1 MGYNTVGGIAGL
13 NEAGWISSS
22 DKQYAPS
29 VTSCINY
36 GTVTYN
42 SALSGNELG
51 FYIGGI
57 VGYAEAYSKITQC
70 KVEENSDGSN
80 PTVTGRKYVG
90 GIVGFADATEI
101 IGTEGTGTT
110 ITVTVNGVCAVG
122 AVAGYVK
129 TGVVKWYNTGND
141 TTVTETDRNGL
152 SDAGKIGGI
161 VGVSDQNSLFE
172 NCHVGGTTKVTGISD
187 NVGGI
192 AGSIAIGTRI
202 ANCSTGSMVEISGGR
217 NTGGIVGCCSLS
229 YYYESVTV
237 ENCRVIGTSV
247 SGTDYVGGIAGY
259 LLGYTGISNC
269 EVGDGTTMNET
280 RVTGNRYVGGIAGYM
295 KENYSSVKNC
305 NVVGDTVVSGNN
317 NTGGIAGYLE
327 KAAYVRDCEVSG
339 TVNVTGTVNVGGIA
353 GYLTINAKV
362 EGSSILDNTAVT
374 GTQYVGG
381 IAGMTESYTYVT
393 SCSTGSSTKVTG
405 ENYIGGIVGYSYA
418 QIKSCINGSTIV
430 KLMEDSICGSIAG
443 YVYSTSYIV
452 DCTGADPQW
461 GAAGN

>member
-80 PTVTGRKYVG
+80 LTVTGRKYVG
-90 GIVGFADATEI
+90 GIV
-101 IGTEGTGTT
+101 
-110 ITVTVNGVCAVG
+110 
-122 AVAGYVK
+122 
-129 TGVVKWYNTGND
+129 
-141 TTVTETDRNGL
+141 
-152 SDAGKIGGI
+152 
-161 VGVSDQNSLFE
+161 
-172 NCHVGGTTKVTGISD
+172 
-187 NVGGI
+187 
-192 AGSIAIGTRI
+192 
-202 ANCSTGSMVEISGGR
+202 
-217 NTGGIVGCCSLS
+217 
-229 YYYESVTV
+229 
-237 ENCRVIGTSV
+237 
-247 SGTDYVGGIAGY
+247 
-259 LLGYTGISNC
+259 
-269 EVGDGTTMNET
+269 
-280 RVTGNRYVGGIAGYM
+280 
-295 KENYSSVKNC
+295 
-305 NVVGDTVVSGNN
+305 
-317 NTGGIAGYLE
+317 
-327 KAAYVRDCEVSG
+327 
-339 TVNVTGTVNVGGIA
+339 